1 MSNYSQMANANR
13 DYVLDEAMKRDDVK
27 ALKEQLDKIEAESLQ
42 KRINDRADVVAAQI
56 RKKIIELGAKPCV

>member
-27 ALKEQLDKIEAESLQ
+27 ALKEQLDNIEAESLQ

-56 RKKIIELGAKPCV
+56 LKKIIELGAKPCV